1 MFFDWSLTL
10 LPMSILH
17 LLSEKALDA
26 ILNTFLV
33 LSLANLNQLA
43 LQELRKTSLNVRI
56 LLRKLRIISLS
67 VEALC
72 GLF

>member
-17 LLSEKALDA
+17 LLSEKALNA

-43 LQELRKTSLNVRI
+43 LQELRKTSFEREDSF
-56 LLRKLRIISLS
+56 KK
-67 VEALC
+67 VENN
-72 GLF
+72 

>member
-43 LQELRKTSLNVRI
+43 LQELRKTSFECEDSF
-56 LLRKLRIISLS
+56 KK
-67 VEALC
+67 VENI
-72 GLF
+72 